1 MHIPEMIMPKKH
13 VLRQAEMRKNLAR
26 IEFCKGFNPTVAE
39 KLKHILEE
47 AKAKEKGK

>member
-1 MHIPEMIMPKKH
+1 MPKKH
-13 VLRQAEMRKNLAR
+13 TVYQVDMRKNLAR

>member
-1 MHIPEMIMPKKH
+1 MPKKH
-13 VLRQAEMRKNLAR
+13 AVYQADMRKNLAR

-47 AKAKEKGK
+47 AKAKEKGQ

>member
-1 MHIPEMIMPKKH
+1 MPKKH
-13 VLRQAEMRKNLAR
+13 TVYQADMRKNLAR

-47 AKAKEKGK
+47 AKAKGKGQ

>member
-1 MHIPEMIMPKKH
+1 MPKKH
-13 VLRQAEMRKNLAR
+13 VMYQAEMHKNLAR